1 MEERVHPEL
10 RTMLSVMPELN
21 FDRENLEPMRKA
33 MDEMFVG
40 APQNPAL
47 SIEDSPAW

>member
-33 MDEMFVG
+33 MDE
-40 APQNPAL
+40 NPAL